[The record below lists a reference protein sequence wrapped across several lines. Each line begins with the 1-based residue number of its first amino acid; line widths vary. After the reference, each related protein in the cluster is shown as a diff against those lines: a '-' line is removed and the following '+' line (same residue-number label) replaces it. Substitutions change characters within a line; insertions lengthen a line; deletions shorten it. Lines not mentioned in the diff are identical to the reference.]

1 MFKSS
6 YLVSAL
12 SKIEEAIDLILLQ
25 RPSIV
30 SADYFTSTQQGMFV
44 LGGICMQLV
53 YIGETV
59 KVIDK
64 KTGGEYLNRY
74 PEVPWVEIMGL
85 RNLLA
90 HEYHKV
96 DEEEIFSIIQSDLDD
111 LRATVQRMKKDM
123 DVSL

>member
-1 MFKSS
+1 M
-6 YLVSAL
+6 

-30 SADYFTSTQQGMFV
+30 STDYFTSTQQGMFV